1 LPCRNLTGFS
11 AAGELKKRGG
21 TDPRRHI
28 SGAKRCKTRAEDK
41 GGTFLERTEQYQLS
55 RWQKSDRILMDD
67 FNADNAKI
75 DAALTTNAAAILAEK
90 AAREAG
96 AAAEESARKSADAAL
111 QSSIITTNPIA
122 RLIDVTTT
130 ASANQVNLTIGNIDW
145 NAYAQVFLYADI
157 KGNGPLTVTVDGRT
171 DKIYACTPGG
181 STAVT
186 EYLLYDY
193 SLSADG
199 SVFTGTIPYSRSGF
213 GINWSYVSRFGMGT
227 LQMGQSYITNSSAIK
242 PRAQYSTLNFT
253 CAGQLYAAS
262 RFVIMGVK
270 L

>member
-1 LPCRNLTGFS
+1 M
-11 AAGELKKRGG
+11 
-21 TDPRRHI
+21 
-28 SGAKRCKTRAEDK
+28 
-41 GGTFLERTEQYQLS
+41 ERTEQYQLS

-75 DAALTTNAAAILAEK
+75 DAALAANAAAILAEK
-90 AAREAG
+90 ANREAG
-96 AAAEESARKSADAAL
+96 AAAEESARKSADAVEEAARRNADAAEESARKNADAAL

-130 ASANQVNLTIGNIDW
+130 ASANQVNLTIGNINW
-145 NAYAQVFLYADI
+145 NAYAQIFLYADI

-199 SVFTGTIPYSRSGF
+199 SVFTGTIPCSRSGF

-253 CAGQLYAAS
+253 CSGQLYAES